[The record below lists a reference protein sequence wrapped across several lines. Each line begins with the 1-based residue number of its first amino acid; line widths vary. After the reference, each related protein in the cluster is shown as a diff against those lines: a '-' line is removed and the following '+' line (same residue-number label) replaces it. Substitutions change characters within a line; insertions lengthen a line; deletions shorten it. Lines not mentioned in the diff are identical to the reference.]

1 MKYGTNTTIHTS
13 TSSIESVD
21 DESRKNAIKWLME
34 FDRKVTKDTNYLS
47 VWYLEIALRNGLLI
61 NIANWQLC
69 AAAIMMLASK
79 MNEIYPPSVA
89 SVIKR
94 CKHTIGK

>member
-21 DESRKNAIKWLME
+21 DESRKNAIKWLMD

-47 VWYLEIALRNGLLI
+47 VWYL
-61 NIANWQLC
+61 
-69 AAAIMMLASK
+69 
-79 MNEIYPPSVA
+79 
-89 SVIKR
+89 
-94 CKHTIGK
+94 